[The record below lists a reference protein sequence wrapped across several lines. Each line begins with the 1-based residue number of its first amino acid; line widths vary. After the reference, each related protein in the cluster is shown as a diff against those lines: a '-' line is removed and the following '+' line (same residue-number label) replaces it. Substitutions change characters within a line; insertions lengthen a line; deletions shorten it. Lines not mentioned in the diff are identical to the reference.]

1 MANNSYLAEFNKFR
15 MNWTGLLARVNHGEM
30 RLTAKD
36 VYTLRQ
42 ADEYFTALDTEAD
55 IPDIM
60 RIYTEHRMP

>member
-1 MANNSYLAEFNKFR
+1 MGNNSYLAEFNKFR
-15 MNWTGLLARVNHGEM
+15 MNWTGFLARVNHGEM

-36 VYTLRQ
+36 VYTLNQ

>member
-1 MANNSYLAEFNKFR
+1 MANNSWLSDWNKFHL
-15 MNWTGLLARVNHGEM
+15 NWIGLMARLEHGEM
-30 RLTAKD
+30 RLVAKD

-42 ADEYFTALDTEAD
+42 ANEYFTALDTEAD